1 MEKVYISSINK
12 IFLQYKTLAEKSFE
26 QLTDNEINYIPAAES
41 NSISLIV
48 KHMHGNMLS
57 RWSDFYTTD
66 GEKDWR
72 NRDEEFEGTYSSK
85 AALLSDWEK
94 GWECLFNITQKL
106 TPNDLSK
113 TVLIR
118 KEPHTVMDA
127 VNRQVAHYSYHVGQ
141 IVYLAKLIKQDNWNS
156 LSIPKGKSKEF
167 NEKLMEK

>member
-1 MEKVYISSINK
+1 MEKVFITSINK

-26 QLTDNEINYIPAAES
+26 QLTDNEINYIPASES

-48 KHMHGNMLS
+48 KHMSGNMLS
-57 RWSDFYTTD
+57 RWTDFYTTD

-72 NRDEEFEGTYSSK
+72 NRDEEFEGKYLSK

-94 GWECLFNITQKL
+94 GWECLFNITQQL
-106 TPNDLSK
+106 TSNDLSK
-113 TVLIR
+113 TVFIR

-127 VNRQVAHYSYHVGQ
+127 VNRQIAHYSYHVGQ

-167 NEKLMEK
+167 NDKLLGK